1 MNHREFLQSLT
12 PEQRKQ
18 LTEKSDAKG
27 LIHLAQH
34 WGLILTGVSL
44 IIAEVPMWPL
54 LMLPLGILL
63 VFQFTL
69 LHETIHF
76 TPFNTRWINMLVAK
90 LCGYLLFLPP
100 VWFRYFHLEHHR
112 QTHVPDKDPELASPK
127 PKTKREYWVYLSGLP
142 LWTSA
147 FKTLWINA
155 SGKCADAYVPRD
167 GRLLVQKEARQMIG
181 VYIVLLV
188 ASLLLDSAELL
199 YIWLIPIVFGQ
210 PFLRIYLLAEH
221 TGCPHSDNMFVNTRT
236 TYTSS
241 VIRWLAWNMPFH
253 AEHHSY
259 AAVPF
264 YRLPDLHKMIAE
276 HLQST
281 EQGYQAFES
290 RFRKGLLRKGLG

>member
-18 LTEKSDAKG
+18 LTEKSDTKG

-34 WGLILTGVSL
+34 WGLILIGVSL
-44 IIAEVPMWPL
+44 IIAEVPMWPF

-76 TPFNTRWINMLVAK
+76 TPFRTRWINKVVAT

-100 VWFRYFHLEHHR
+100 TWFRYFHLEHHR
-112 QTHVPDKDPELASPK
+112 HTHVPGKDPELASPK
-127 PKTKREYWVYLSGLP
+127 PRTKREYWIHLSGLP
-142 LWTSA
+142 LWKSA

-155 SGKCADAYVPRD
+155 SGKCEDAYVPSD
-167 GRLLVQKEARQMIG
+167 GRSLVQKEARQMIG
-181 VYIVLLV
+181 VYSVLFV
-188 ASLLLDSAELL
+188 TSLLLGSAELL
-199 YIWLIPIVFGQ
+199 YIWLIPIVLGQ

-221 TGCPHSDNMFVNTRT
+221 AGCPHSDNMFINTRT
-236 TYTSS
+236 TYTNA

-281 EQGYQAFES
+281 EQGYRTFES
-290 RFRKGLLRKGLG
+290 QFRKGLVRKGLG